1 MFFKDL
7 PHGMG
12 LYACHFEALA
22 EKSLLVLKGRCF
34 AYAQHDKE
42 KSNKNITILKPIFWI
57 TPKHNTLTQLL

>member
-1 MFFKDL
+1 
-7 PHGMG
+7 MG

-42 KSNKNITILKPIFWI
+42 KSNKNITILKPIF
-57 TPKHNTLTQLL
+57 